1 MAFNNGGHLSCGD
14 DTIFETFTRVPHL
27 LFPFLSVIHF
37 LTGFC
42 ISKTHGSAGNRRS
55 SCLEIDLGEF
65 LGSLSKASCSR
76 IKSGFPRL
84 RRMQSKCRCWL
95 VSEKSVGAYEMLP
108 NPETPSRGS
117 HASLLQTLRPASFP
131 CSWGWRGGGTNHH
144 CPKSL
149 DHMLQPPHR
158 ASWGTGAR
166 LEQPEFSG

>member
-1 MAFNNGGHLSCGD
+1 MAFNNGGNLFCGD
-14 DTIFETFTRVPHL
+14 DTIFETFARVPHL

-65 LGSLSKASCSR
+65 LGSLGKASCSR

-84 RRMQSKCRCWL
+84 RRTQCKCRCWL
-95 VSEKSVGAYEMLP
+95 VSEKSLGLMRCSP
-108 NPETPSRGS
+108 
-117 HASLLQTLRPASFP
+117 TLRLLAGALIPACSRP
-131 CSWGWRGGGTNHH
+131 CVLLPSPAYGGATNHH